1 MLNISETRTHQVRI
15 EQKKIIGNRLRQAR
29 KDKGLTQKALCK
41 KINICTGTLSDVENG
56 NLTMTH
62 TLDYHVKLI
71 CQDLNIPVSSIM
83 DA

>member
-1 MLNISETRTHQVRI
+1 MLTLANTRTYQARV
-15 EQKKIIGNRLRQAR
+15 EQKKEIGRRLRQAR
-29 KDKGLTQKALCK
+29 KEKGLTQKALCK
-41 KINICTGTLSDVENG
+41 RINICTGTLSDVENG

-71 CQDLNIPVSSIM
+71 CQDLKIPVSSIM